1 MEINKQELQA
11 IYVEQE
17 NITHAAKI
25 YAEKHGI
32 EFTDS
37 FRRKCSKY
45 LNNMGAVSNDLEN
58 ETTTETNQYKSELSA
73 MPSAWCAEKNRFY
86 TIEEFCDVYGLDKNS
101 VKSSKLVS
109 HNASHMTYNIAFFNE
124 EEEAIL
130 DVDKHLDEV
139 IQKYIQPISSNVVGE
154 YVTNSDFF
162 DRLVYTD
169 VHIAMNVNG
178 KDGDSL
184 YEGKWDKE
192 EVLRRLDLMLYHV
205 KTFKKGR
212 KLIIDDLGDF
222 LDGLGGQ
229 TTRKG
234 HELPQNMND
243 KEAFELALEFKIKL
257 IDNLVNEYEEIIC
270 HNITNDNHCFTP
282 DVEVLTN
289 KGFKFYKDITED
301 HLIATYNQGKDS
313 IEYQK
318 PTNYIYNEISSDIEI
333 HNYKSKLMD
342 VSVTDEHRMFVNKIN
357 SCFDYDYVL
366 SKNITKVPM
375 KFKCAGL
382 LNNKEV
388 DIDDNMIALLAWIAT
403 DGTVRKESKEYFIY
417 QSKPEGIEDIKKVLD
432 SLNCGYQLRPKLS
445 NKEVTHICG
454 KELKKKPL
462 QMYEFVLNVV
472 HTNKDFLNTLKEL
485 MPIKDIPKI
494 IFKASKRQVDL
505 FIKTYVLGD
514 GSIKKSSVNSATIYG
529 TKNMLDKLQIL
540 CISNGH
546 RATLSINNRGDNVL
560 CLVYDRDFIVFKHK
574 NIEKV
579 ITRPEFTWCLTLPNS
594 NMFVRKGGRVS
605 VQGNSGVFSYF
616 VSSAFEKIINCRYSG
631 KVKVKTIKKFIDHYS
646 EGKHTFVI
654 SHGKDIGE
662 QKFGLKPKLDAVQAE
677 KIDQYCKEH
686 KLYNGNFLEFS
697 KGDSHQAIYDD
708 TTSNDFSYYNYPAFS
723 PPSNWV
729 KLNFKNSKSGFNFF
743 NIKKEDNIKIA
754 IPYWF

>member
-1 MEINKQELQA
+1 MEINKQELQT
-11 IYVEQE
+11 IYLEQE
-17 NITHAAKI
+17 NITHSAKI

-45 LNNMGAVSNDLEN
+45 LNNMGAVSNDLDN
-58 ETTTETNQYKSELSA
+58 ETTTETNQYKSELSV

-139 IQKYIQPISSNVVGE
+139 IQKYIQPIPSNVVGE
-154 YVTNSDFF
+154 YVTNSDYF

-270 HNITNDNHCFTP
+270 NNITNDNH
-282 DVEVLTN
+282 
-289 KGFKFYKDITED
+289 
-301 HLIATYNQGKDS
+301 
-313 IEYQK
+313 
-318 PTNYIYNEISSDIEI
+318 
-333 HNYKSKLMD
+333 
-342 VSVTDEHRMFVNKIN
+342 
-357 SCFDYDYVL
+357 
-366 SKNITKVPM
+366 
-375 KFKCAGL
+375 
-382 LNNKEV
+382 
-388 DIDDNMIALLAWIAT
+388 
-403 DGTVRKESKEYFIY
+403 
-417 QSKPEGIEDIKKVLD
+417 
-432 SLNCGYQLRPKLS
+432 
-445 NKEVTHICG
+445 
-454 KELKKKPL
+454 
-462 QMYEFVLNVV
+462 
-472 HTNKDFLNTLKEL
+472 
-485 MPIKDIPKI
+485 
-494 IFKASKRQVDL
+494 
-505 FIKTYVLGD
+505 
-514 GSIKKSSVNSATIYG
+514 
-529 TKNMLDKLQIL
+529 
-540 CISNGH
+540 
-546 RATLSINNRGDNVL
+546 
-560 CLVYDRDFIVFKHK
+560 
-574 NIEKV
+574 
-579 ITRPEFTWCLTLPNS
+579 
-594 NMFVRKGGRVS
+594 
-605 VQGNSGVFSYF
+605 SGVFSYF

-631 KVKVKTIKKFIDHYS
+631 KVKIKTIKKFIDHYS
-646 EGKHTFVI
+646 VNNHTFVI

-686 KLYNGNFLEFS
+686 KLYNGNFIEFS

-729 KLNFKNSKSGFNFF
+729 KTNYSNTRSGFNFF
-743 NIKKEDNIKIA
+743 NIKKDENIKIS
-754 IPYWF
+754 IPYWFEKQ

>member
-11 IYVEQE
+11 IYLEQE
-17 NITHAAKI
+17 NITHSAKM

-45 LNNMGAVSNDLEN
+45 LNNMGVVSNDLDN
-58 ETTTETNQYKSELSA
+58 ETVTDNNQYKPPLSG
-73 MPSAWCAEKNRFY
+73 MPSAWWAEKNRFY

-139 IQKYIQPISSNVVGE
+139 IQKYIEPIISNVAGE
-154 YVTNSDFF
+154 YVTNSDYF

-169 VHIAMNVNG
+169 VHISMNVNG

-184 YEGKWDKE
+184 YEGKWDRE
-192 EVLRRLDLMLYHV
+192 EVLKRLDLMLYHV
-205 KTFKKGR
+205 HTFKKSR

-270 HNITNDNHCFTP
+270 HNITNDNH
-282 DVEVLTN
+282 
-289 KGFKFYKDITED
+289 
-301 HLIATYNQGKDS
+301 S
-313 IEYQK
+313 
-318 PTNYIYNEISSDIEI
+318 
-333 HNYKSKLMD
+333 
-342 VSVTDEHRMFVNKIN
+342 
-357 SCFDYDYVL
+357 
-366 SKNITKVPM
+366 
-375 KFKCAGL
+375 
-382 LNNKEV
+382 
-388 DIDDNMIALLAWIAT
+388 
-403 DGTVRKESKEYFIY
+403 
-417 QSKPEGIEDIKKVLD
+417 GI
-432 SLNCGYQLRPKLS
+432 
-445 NKEVTHICG
+445 
-454 KELKKKPL
+454 
-462 QMYEFVLNVV
+462 
-472 HTNKDFLNTLKEL
+472 
-485 MPIKDIPKI
+485 
-494 IFKASKRQVDL
+494 
-505 FIKTYVLGD
+505 
-514 GSIKKSSVNSATIYG
+514 
-529 TKNMLDKLQIL
+529 
-540 CISNGH
+540 
-546 RATLSINNRGDNVL
+546 
-560 CLVYDRDFIVFKHK
+560 
-574 NIEKV
+574 
-579 ITRPEFTWCLTLPNS
+579 
-594 NMFVRKGGRVS
+594 
-605 VQGNSGVFSYF
+605 FSYF

-646 EGKHTFVI
+646 EGKHTFLI
-654 SHGKDIGE
+654 SHGKDMGE
-662 QKFGLKPKLDAVQAE
+662 QKFGLKPKLDAIQAE
-677 KIDQYCKEH
+677 KIDQYCKEN
-686 KLYNGNFLEFS
+686 KLYNGNFIEFS

-729 KLNFKNSKSGFNFF
+729 KVNFKNSKSGFNFF
-743 NIKKEDNIKIA
+743 NIKKDEDIKIS